1 MHTWLS
7 DAAWI
12 VIDVVQFINNHQVV
26 PETEYADPKGPIRL
40 PASRFIP
47 NVHLEVVNY
56 HKPLLGTFHAKFM
69 VVDRKHGLVQSDNIQ
84 DNDNLELALQL
95 EGPIVDALYDTAL
108 ITWHNALSP
117 PMPCLSAPAS
127 AAPFPTFETESH
139 RQLFDKGGNL
149 MSSYQ

>member
-1 MHTWLS
+1 
-7 DAAWI
+7 
-12 VIDVVQFINNHQVV
+12 
-26 PETEYADPKGPIRL
+26 
-40 PASRFIP
+40 
-47 NVHLEVVNY
+47 VNY

-117 PMPCLSAPAS
+117 PMPCLATPAS
-127 AAPFPTFETESH
+127 TAPVPTFETESH
-139 RQLFDKGGNL
+139 RQLFDKEGKL